1 MIIPLRTDRIPKRKP
16 IITEGLILINMMFYL
31 TGLIGQA
38 LNTLDLQA
46 IVDWGAFDPRNFK
59 WWQLFSSLFMHD
71 PSGVWH
77 LAFNML
83 FLWVFGSAIEDRFG
97 RIGFLSTYLLGG
109 AVANLAHA
117 MVDQNPVIGASGAIA
132 GVTGAFL
139 ALSPRSHVIVLFLIG
154 FSVFAVPSLWLIGLY
169 FAIDVFRLIGGR
181 GGNVAYMAHIAGYVY
196 GFSLAFVLLATGIIR
211 REESDVFF
219 LLTQARRRAALR
231 AANRG
236 TPSGAWESATADT
249 GKRLERAKEQHETS
263 PQDIRIAETRAEIN
277 RRASENDLAGAAQQ
291 YKTLLREAPD
301 TVFTEHRQLELANQ
315 LYTSEDHAA
324 AAAAYE
330 LFLDR
335 YNRSGH
341 ATEIRLMLGVLY
353 TRHLKHGARAKEVI
367 EIARPLLRDPRQIAL
382 ADDLLAEL
390 NRP

>member
-16 IITEGLILINMMFYL
+16 IVTEGLILINMLIYL
-31 TGLIGQA
+31 TGLIGGV
-38 LNTLDLQA
+38 LNTINLEA
-46 IVDWGAFDPRNFK
+46 IAEWGAFNPRDFK
-59 WWQLFSSLFMHD
+59 WWQLFTSLFLHD
-71 PSGVWH
+71 PGAIWH
-77 LAFNML
+77 LVFNML

-117 MVDQNPVIGASGAIA
+117 MIEPNPVIGASGAIA

-154 FSVFAVPSLWLIGLY
+154 FSIFAVPSLWLIGLY
-169 FAIDVFRLIGGR
+169 FAIDVLRLIGGG

-196 GFSLAFVLLATGIIR
+196 GFALAFVLLAIGIIK

-219 LLTQARRRAALR
+219 LFTQARRRAAMR
-231 AANRG
+231 AASRG
-236 TPSGAWESATADT
+236 TPAGMWESAAADT
-249 GKRLERAKEQHETS
+249 GKRLEQAKERHEPT
-263 PQDIRIAETRAEIN
+263 PEEVRIAQTRAEIN
-277 RRASENDLAGAAQQ
+277 RRASENDLAGAAQT
-291 YKTLLREAPD
+291 YKSLLREAPD

-315 LYTSEDHAA
+315 LYASQDHAA

-335 YNRSGH
+335 YGRSGQS
-341 ATEIRLMLGVLY
+341 AEIRLMLGVLY
-353 TRHLKHGARAKEVI
+353 TRHLNHAARAKEVI
-367 EIARPLLRDPRQIAL
+367 EAARPMLRESRQIAL

-390 NRP
+390 NRM